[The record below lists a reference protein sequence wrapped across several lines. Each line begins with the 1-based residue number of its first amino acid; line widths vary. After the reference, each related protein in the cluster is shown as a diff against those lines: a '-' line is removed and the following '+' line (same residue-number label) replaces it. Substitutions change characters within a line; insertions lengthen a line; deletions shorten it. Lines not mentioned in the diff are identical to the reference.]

1 MILGRVGG
9 YYILMP
15 DNTIIYAIESVTVCI
30 QQQTSLSG
38 DVFVLF
44 FFLIIIIII
53 IIIKLLII

>member
-1 MILGRVGG
+1 
-9 YYILMP
+9 MP

-53 IIIKLLII
+53 IIIIIKLLII